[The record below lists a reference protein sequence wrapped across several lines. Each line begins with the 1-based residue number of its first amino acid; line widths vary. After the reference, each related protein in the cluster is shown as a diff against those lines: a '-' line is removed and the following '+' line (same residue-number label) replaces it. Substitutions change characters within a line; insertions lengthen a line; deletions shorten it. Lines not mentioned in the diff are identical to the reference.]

1 MNYLASVEASD
12 QIIFPRVKRRLL
24 QLKDESENTFKI
36 PTLSEMEQSIV
47 TAKLEAINKARECN
61 IHLDR
66 YLDEDLYFPAN
77 ERLIQSAVENDFE
90 VDDSQEQ
97 AITENQLSNEDA
109 ILINEDI
116 SNINLIKK
124 VAPGVP
130 TYESSSKSQSVRNYN
145 NKNGKSCFVRYN
157 GAFIRKTTA
166 LYLLQEKNQLS
177 NDRLLRVRA
186 AQPSHLYN
194 SNNKSHCQREELIQS
209 GDLCA
214 FKQVESDKLIIG
226 RVIQFSYLEGTKKQR
241 EYSSTYV
248 DVTCESF
255 NSIGVFCNWFQPVK
269 ALDGLVFFPL
279 DVFTTGYHPMEYYVS
294 TVDMSSLQSHDEGS
308 FSIKIQTL
316 QKMFPDWESE
326 LCFDFS

>member
-1 MNYLASVEASD
+1 M
-12 QIIFPRVKRRLL
+12 
-24 QLKDESENTFKI
+24 
-36 PTLSEMEQSIV
+36 
-47 TAKLEAINKARECN
+47 
-61 IHLDR
+61 
-66 YLDEDLYFPAN
+66 
-77 ERLIQSAVENDFE
+77 
-90 VDDSQEQ
+90 
-97 AITENQLSNEDA
+97 
-109 ILINEDI
+109 
-116 SNINLIKK
+116 
-124 VAPGVP
+124 
-130 TYESSSKSQSVRNYN
+130 RNYN

-194 SNNKSHCQREELIQS
+194 NNNKSHCQREELIQS